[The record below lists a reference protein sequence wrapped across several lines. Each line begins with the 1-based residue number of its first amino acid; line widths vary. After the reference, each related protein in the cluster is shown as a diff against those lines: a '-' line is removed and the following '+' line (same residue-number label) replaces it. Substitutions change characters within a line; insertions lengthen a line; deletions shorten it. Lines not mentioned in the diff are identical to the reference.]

1 MNGACRCVKSALQT
15 QRQKEKLEVICCLL
29 RVWTPNNP
37 SEFPLSCPVG
47 GMCERMRKTLQNCM
61 CLFFFFF
68 FFHRFNLI
76 KKSDLFIYKK
86 REYHSTPPNQP
97 TLITKTWKINTRDFK
112 KNNNTKLHPRM
123 KTVQVSY
130 SHKKTK
136 VLIQNQTGTTHTLV
150 LKSNTFICVC
160 TYKYILSRG
169 VQYMQDCT
177 KQTSFCSCSFLGPQW
192 TISCT
197 ID

>member
-1 MNGACRCVKSALQT
+1 MSCGRNVWKD
-15 QRQKEKLEVICCLL
+15 EKN
-29 RVWTPNNP
+29 TPKLYV
-37 SEFPLSCPVG
+37 SL
-47 GMCERMRKTLQNCM
+47 
-61 CLFFFFF
+61 FFFF

-97 TLITKTWKINTRDFK
+97 TLITKTWKINTRDLK

-123 KTVQVSY
+123 KTVEVSY

-136 VLIQNQTGTTHTLV
+136 VLIQNQTGTTQTLV